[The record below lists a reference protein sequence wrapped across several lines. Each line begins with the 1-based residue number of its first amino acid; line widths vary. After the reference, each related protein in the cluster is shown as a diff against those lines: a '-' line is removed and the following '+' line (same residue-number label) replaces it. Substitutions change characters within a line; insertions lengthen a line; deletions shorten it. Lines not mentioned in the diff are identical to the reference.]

1 MNDDNELTLDEV
13 FTDFDQP
20 KQYYEPPNFDDVKK
34 PNDEQ
39 ARIEN
44 EIRAEEISQETAE
57 AAGRNIA
64 DLVTNGVTTV
74 CSFVGKEPAKKYE
87 ISAGQKRDL
96 EKSYSEV
103 AKHYNI
109 QGTNPLFNA
118 IFLTIVI
125 FSVPVKTAFQ
135 DRKIKQ
141 LEEKQKQQEMELKEL
156 SLRQAMLEK
165 QMREKAAR
173 EEILE
178 DTIEMVNDHIKHVNP
193 ETQINDGNKE

>member
-87 ISAGQKRDL
+87 ISSGQKRDL

-141 LEEKQKQQEMELKEL
+141 LEEKQKQQEQQLKDLE
-156 SLRQAMLEK
+156 LRQK
-165 QMREKAAR
+165 Q
-173 EEILE
+173 
-178 DTIEMVNDHIKHVNP
+178 IENLMQEQKLKQSEQP
-193 ETQINDGNKE
+193 ETKQNDEQPNEHQE

>member
-13 FTDFDQP
+13 FADFDQP

-44 EIRAEEISQETAE
+44 EIRAEELSQETAE

-141 LEEKQKQQEMELKEL
+141 LEEEQKQQEQRLKDLE
-156 SLRQAMLEK
+156 LRQK
-165 QMREKAAR
+165 Q
-173 EEILE
+173 
-178 DTIEMVNDHIKHVNP
+178 IENLMQEQKLKQSEQP
-193 ETQINDGNKE
+193 ETKQNDGQPNEHQE